1 MILHRT
7 RLAVLP
13 LGDRLIVTALAG
25 NRVDAFVVDAAEPA
39 SALRAEL
46 DARKLRPRAVAVGL
60 PRGAVVVKPIELP
73 DVAGE
78 IVDMV
83 RFELERHLPFP
94 AEDAPFDFG
103 PLPAER
109 GAGTEVSARR
119 VLVAAGDRRVV
130 DSALRIVQEAGLRPV
145 SVTVAVHDLVA
156 QVQTRRKSRVVW
168 VHRVGPDAD
177 LLFLNGETL
186 VLSRHVPAADEAGI
200 ASEIKRSFA
209 VVRWRGCDAVWRSG
223 DAPAAGGTTATLA
236 GLGVPTT
243 APPWTPRARR
253 LLARLPEDTRG
264 ALELALAV
272 AAGRRSRTLDLIP
285 PALKPKRLTRP
296 QVITVGT
303 GALAAGLA
311 IAALL
316 LPGYR
321 DRQRL
326 QALST
331 DIARLEPEVRAV
343 ERIRGELERRKKLLE
358 TMQSLE
364 ANTVHPLPMLREL
377 TELIPNDAWLT
388 LLTLDGKGVELTGQA
403 ATASALIPLLE
414 NSPRLERAEFASP
427 VTRGR
432 DREQFRILAKW
443 EGAANGAA
451 PRGST
456 SAAAPAAN
464 RATSAPPSPAPG
476 AGGSARRPRAAAPD
490 TDAGGPS
497 EVKGGLSMPPKPP
510 ALGAPRGVR
519 GRTGQSGAPRPPDSL
534 TGSERDEGPRRQGST
549 APERGR

>member
-1 MILHRT
+1 VVILQRT

-13 LGDRLIVTALAG
+13 LGDRLVVCALTG
-25 NRVDAFVVDAAEPA
+25 TRVDAFVVDAAEPA

-46 DARKLRPRAVAVGL
+46 DARNVRPRAVAVGL

-73 DVAGE
+73 DVTGE
-78 IVDMV
+78 VADMV
-83 RFELERHLPFP
+83 RFELERHLPFS
-94 AEDAPFDFG
+94 AEDAPFDFV
-103 PLPAER
+103 PLPPER
-109 GAGTEVSARR
+109 GVGPGASARR

-130 DSALRIVQEAGLRPV
+130 DSALRIVQEAALRPV

-156 QVQTRRKSRVVW
+156 QVHPRRKTRVVW
-168 VHRVGPDAD
+168 MHRVGADVD
-177 LLFLNGETL
+177 LLFSDGDTL

-200 ASEIKRSFA
+200 ASEIRRSFA
-209 VVRWRGCDAVWRSG
+209 VVRWRGCDAVWLSG
-223 DAPAAGGTTATLA
+223 DVAGSARDPALA
-236 GLGVPTT
+236 DLGVPTT

-253 LLARLPEDTRG
+253 LLAQLPEEARG

-272 AAGRRSRTLDLIP
+272 AAGPRARTLDLIP
-285 PALKPKRLTRP
+285 PALKPKRLTRG
-296 QVITVGT
+296 QILTMGT

-321 DRQRL
+321 DRQRIQGL
-326 QALST
+326 NA

-343 ERIRGELERRKKLLE
+343 ERIRGELERKRKLLE

-364 ANTVHPLPMLREL
+364 ANAIHPLPVLREL
-377 TELIPNDAWLT
+377 TELMPNDAWLT

-403 ATASALIPLLE
+403 AAASALIPLLE

-443 EGAANGAA
+443 EGGANGRARVVG
-451 PRGST
+451 P
-456 SAAAPAAN
+456 SAAVPAPGRAA
-464 RATSAPPSPAPG
+464 SAPPSPGPA
-476 AGGSARRPRAAAPD
+476 AASSARRPRPTTPD
-490 TDAGGPS
+490 TDP
-497 EVKGGLSMPPKPP
+497 
-510 ALGAPRGVR
+510 GAPTTETPG
-519 GRTGQSGAPRPPDSL
+519 D
-534 TGSERDEGPRRQGST
+534 GPRRQGST
-549 APERGR
+549 APERRR